1 MNKEKPEKQKQQEK
15 SSISSIK
22 AVFID
27 VDNTLLNFE
36 AYVQQAM
43 EKGFAHYGLK
53 KYEPW
58 MFDCFTAEN
67 DKLWIALEKKELTF
81 AELKDRRWNII
92 FDKLDIDFDG
102 HIFEEYF
109 REEIWNSA
117 IPEKGAMELLEY
129 LHGKYVLCAAS
140 NGPYEQ
146 QMHRMELGKMLH
158 YFSFCFISEKLGV
171 SKPAP
176 EFFEKAFEQL
186 NANREVKI
194 LPGETMIIGDSMTSD
209 MAGGIAYG
217 MQTCLYLRGK
227 NPAEINGAER
237 IDYTVKELSEIID
250 RGIL

>member
-1 MNKEKPEKQKQQEK
+1 MDKGKKGKYP
-15 SSISSIK
+15 IK

-36 AYVQQAM
+36 AYVQQTM

-58 MFDCFTAEN
+58 MFDCFTTEN

-81 AELKDRRWNII
+81 SQLKDRRWNIV
-92 FDKLDIDFDG
+92 FEKLGIDFDG

-117 IPEKGAMELLEY
+117 IPEKGAMELLEN
-129 LHGKYVLCAAS
+129 LHGKYILCAAS

-146 QMHRMELGKMLH
+146 QMHRMEQGKMLH

-176 EFFEKAFEQL
+176 EFFEKAFAQL
-186 NANREVKI
+186 NEGREEKI
-194 LPGETMIIGDSMTSD
+194 LPGETMIIGDSITSD

-217 MQTCLYLRGK
+217 MHTCLYLRGK
-227 NPAEINGAER
+227 KATDTAQQVQLDFTIQELGEITA
-237 IDYTVKELSEIID
+237 

>member
-1 MNKEKPEKQKQQEK
+1 MDKQKQV
-15 SSISSIK
+15 SPTIK

-58 MFDCFTAEN
+58 MFDCFTTEN

-81 AELKDRRWNII
+81 DQLKDRRWNII
-92 FDKLDIDFDG
+92 FEKLGIDFDG

-109 REEIWNSA
+109 RDEIWNSA
-117 IPEKGAMELLEY
+117 IPEKGAMELLER
-129 LHGKYVLCAAS
+129 LQGKCILCAAS

-146 QMHRMELGKMLH
+146 QMHRLELGKMLDA
-158 YFSFCFISEKLGV
+158 FSFVFISEKLGV

-176 EFFEKAFEQL
+176 EFFEKAFAQL
-186 NANREVKI
+186 NEGREAAI
-194 LPGETMIIGDSMTSD
+194 RPEETMIIGDSMTSD

-227 NPAEINGAER
+227 KPTEGMQKAQV
-237 IDYTVKELSEIID
+237 DHVVQELSEITE